1 MTDFG
6 VILLHC
12 YLCTPIHPRHTSD
25 SVSSL
30 ILCYWGGL
38 QDIDLVGEMGKQPG
52 DSPAGGIEGT
62 PLMMVIQSMMVHGD
76 VVKFRKDK
84 SLIHTKP
91 RSFFKT
97 LQFLLSVGA
106 DPNRQGTDEDGITPI
121 RSHSQLCCPLANT
134 HTHTHT
140 HTHRSLFPALH
151 QAVAISD
158 EALAKKTCMLLLQH
172 KADANATFTPY
183 SRGKRKMSLPNLEAP
198 GTEGDSVRAQVC
210 TQHTHTHTHTLT

>member
-140 HTHRSLFPALH
+140 HTGLSFQLCTRLWPYQTRPLRKRPACFFCSTRL
-151 QAVAISD
+151 
-158 EALAKKTCMLLLQH
+158 TR
-172 KADANATFTPY
+172 TRP
-183 SRGKRKMSLPNLEAP
+183 SR
-198 GTEGDSVRAQVC
+198 
-210 TQHTHTHTHTLT
+210 HTRGASER